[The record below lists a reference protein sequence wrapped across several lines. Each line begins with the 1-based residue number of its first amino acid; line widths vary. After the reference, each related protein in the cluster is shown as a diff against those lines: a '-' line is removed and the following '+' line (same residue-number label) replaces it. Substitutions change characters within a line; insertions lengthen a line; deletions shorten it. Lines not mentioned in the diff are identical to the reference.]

1 MDFSSKKVLVVDDMA
16 SMRQLAVSCLNNM
29 GITQVVEAANGQ
41 IALKA
46 LNSGRF
52 NLIICDW
59 DMPVMTGLELLK
71 AVRADAWLSD
81 IKFIMLTANA
91 RVGQVMEAKEAGI
104 DDYVAKPLKPSVLQA
119 KVQRQLL
126 AAG

>member
-1 MDFSSKKVLVVDDMA
+1 MDFSSKRVLVVDDMA
-16 SMRQLAVSCLNNM
+16 SMRRLSVSCLNSI

-41 IALKA
+41 IALKT

-52 NLIICDW
+52 NLIVCDW
-59 DMPVMTGLELLK
+59 DMPVMTGIELLK
-71 AVRADAWLSD
+71 AVRADAWLSG
-81 IKFIMLTANA
+81 IKFIMVTANA
-91 RVGQVMEAKEAGI
+91 RADQVLEAKQAGV

-126 AAG
+126 AAD